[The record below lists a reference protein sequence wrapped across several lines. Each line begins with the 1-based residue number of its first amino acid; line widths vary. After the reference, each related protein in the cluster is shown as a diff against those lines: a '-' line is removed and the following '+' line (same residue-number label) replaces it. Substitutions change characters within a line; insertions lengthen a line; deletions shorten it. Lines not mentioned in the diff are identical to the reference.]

1 MNSLHGACKNTF
13 DKLSGNCYKHVKL
26 GISSKTVEKIK
37 EKKYELNS
45 KEQTKEIENKV
56 TKVKP
61 NILNT
66 VINVSGLGSSV
77 KNEKILT

>member
-1 MNSLHGACKNTF
+1 M
-13 DKLSGNCYKHVKL
+13 KL